1 MGGNYGHSL
10 VACGKGYQKCV
21 GRTRTTPR
29 LQTNL
34 SHLVQLNLDKIL
46 LESTDPLLLVWNP
59 AKLYQLQFLLV
70 ELRSTTTSLEHD
82 LLNRKLCEHNI
93 ILRRED
99 DESVHVALDPKQTL
113 QIISPWKR
121 TQSSLSSHQNVH
133 EPVIPTFPPRL
144 SGEWVTVFS
153 EHSNKREQTHPYHG
167 ILHHHRDIKSLFCSV
182 DKPSPQISYS
192 HRITRTNPI
201 KIQQRDMETPK

>member
-1 MGGNYGHSL
+1 MFARCPVVEKKH
-10 VACGKGYQKCV
+10 QKRRS
-21 GRTRTTPR
+21 RTRR
-29 LQTNL
+29 ARRYGDGG
-34 SHLVQLNLDKIL
+34 SI
-46 LESTDPLLLVWNP
+46 
-59 AKLYQLQFLLV
+59 FV
-70 ELRSTTTSLEHD
+70 EPRSTTISFEND
-82 LLNRKLCEHNI
+82 LLNRKLCEQNT

-99 DESVHVALDPKQTL
+99 GESVRVAPNPKQAL
-113 QIISPWKR
+113 QIITPWKW
-121 TQSSLSSHQNVH
+121 TQGPRSSHQNVH
-133 EPVIPTFPPRL
+133 GPAMPTFPPRL
-144 SGEWVTVFS
+144 SGEWVTVSS